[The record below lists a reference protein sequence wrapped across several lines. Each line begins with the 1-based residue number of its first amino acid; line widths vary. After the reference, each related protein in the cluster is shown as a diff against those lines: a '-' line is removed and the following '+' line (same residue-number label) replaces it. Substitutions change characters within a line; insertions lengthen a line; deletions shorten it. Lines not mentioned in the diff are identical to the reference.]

1 MDSQVLAGHRGAAS
15 VNVAA
20 NGWPRHRSGV
30 PGRYPVRTHA
40 ALANTWGTP
49 EVVTKPC
56 DTKDPGRHWAVFNH
70 QISLALA

>member
-1 MDSQVLAGHRGAAS
+1 M
-15 VNVAA
+15 
-20 NGWPRHRSGV
+20 